1 MQIFNY
7 DVNIIAADIAV
18 PKSLVDQLIK
28 VHGNALLQKSIGI
41 KGDWTFELFRLIPIE
56 QDPSHKDEKDFVEPH
71 YRTTLNFV
79 YPAGLDDKESDK
91 IKIDDND
98 PGSIVEYTKHLIRLL
113 RPECE
118 LTDIQ
123 LKIWDLVP
131 RENLN
136 NSEKYPFKTYNP
148 VQRRRLQDINPLSVN
163 SWPSSRV
170 TLLGDAAHAM
180 SPLFGLGTTN
190 AIQDADVLS
199 QALLNYTSENYISCI
214 KEYENEMLKRSSEN
228 VLDSRTV
235 TFQLLL
241 PVGYFGS
248 MIRTTMLKIK
258 NTIINF
264 RNFVTSL
271 TYSIE

>member
-131 RENLN
+131 RENPN

-148 VQRRRLQDINPLSVN
+148 TQRRKLQDIDPRSVN
-163 SWPSSRV
+163 TWISSRV

-180 SPLFGLGTTN
+180 NPLFGLGTNN
-190 AIQDADVLS
+190 AIEDADVLS
-199 QALLNYTSENYISCI
+199 QALLNYSPENYISCI
-214 KEYENEMLKRSSEN
+214 QEYENEMIKRTSVDVLKGRKFAIRQSQSI
-228 VLDSRTV
+228 
-235 TFQLLL
+235 
-241 PVGYFGS
+241 GYFG
-248 MIRTTMLKIK
+248 MIIRNSFMKIM
-258 NTIINF
+258 NTLINF
-264 RNFVTSL
+264 RHN
-271 TYSIE
+271 